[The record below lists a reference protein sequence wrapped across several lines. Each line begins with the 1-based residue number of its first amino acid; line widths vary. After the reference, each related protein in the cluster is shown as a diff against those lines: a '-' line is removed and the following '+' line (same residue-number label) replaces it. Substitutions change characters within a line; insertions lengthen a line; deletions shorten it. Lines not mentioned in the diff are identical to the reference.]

1 MAKKLWR
8 SLLLLF
14 LFVIII
20 LAIQVSALKSQLE
33 VRESAIENLVDE
45 TGVELI
51 REFRQAV
58 DQVKS
63 IKYRKNYFE
72 TQNDYLQNHIPYS
85 NPLRILKGFSIRFGE
100 DYLQSQVVFEP
111 FPKQLVKQLDSGKKI

>member
-1 MAKKLWR
+1 MFYYLYKTIMNKKIWR
-8 SLLLLF
+8 WLLLLF
-14 LFVIII
+14 L
-20 LAIQVSALKSQLE
+20 LAIVILSIQVNSLQAKLA

-63 IKYRKNYFE
+63 WKA
-72 TQNDYLQNHIPYS
+72 TMS
-85 NPLRILKGFSIRFGE
+85 
-100 DYLQSQVVFEP
+100 
-111 FPKQLVKQLDSGKKI
+111 KICKEWRGVLPAKDFNLYCG

>member
-72 TQNDYLQNHIPYS
+72 TQNEKDLKESRGKVKSLCSKWRKVIPAIDFNLYCW
-85 NPLRILKGFSIRFGE
+85 
-100 DYLQSQVVFEP
+100 
-111 FPKQLVKQLDSGKKI
+111 